1 MLIFNL
7 PRHLPP
13 LRSSSHLQQWLAHSS
28 NHRQAAMHMKGP
40 EQWLAI
46 VRSLGMF
53 YLLLL
58 FYFQFYF
65 DYLQINY
72 VISRNGSTTTTAM
85 TPDTTPTA
93 MSLPLTLRGVTANG
107 FQGRKQGRGVTRD
120 ADASRVRGPQRGSN
134 ADEGARTIVCHCSG
148 FRYFFSK

>member
-46 VRSLGMF
+46 VRSSGMF

-65 DYLQINY
+65 GYLQIDY
-72 VISRNGSTTTTAM
+72 TISKNGSTTTTAM

-93 MSLPLTLRGVTANG
+93 TSLPLMCRG
-107 FQGRKQGRGVTRD
+107 
-120 ADASRVRGPQRGSN
+120 AS
-134 ADEGARTIVCHCSG
+134 ARTGNREWGGVLETQIGAS
-148 FRYFFSK
+148 FFLLLLLLY